1 MKIKYRDLLAAME
14 GLAVIENADLP
25 YIKAY
30 GISKTLE
37 EIRNHVKEYNN
48 EHAKLVDKY
57 VLRDKKGNYVY
68 LDEKKEIIKLNPDT
82 FEEFEKNQLDL
93 GNFEVDINVYQLS
106 EADVEKVNIKPG
118 LVASIDFIIDHEN
131 VEE

>member
-1 MKIKYRDLLAAME
+1 MKLKYKDLLAAME

-30 GISKTLE
+30 GISKTME
-37 EIRNHVKEYNN
+37 EIRKHVKEYGN

-57 VLRDKKGNYVY
+57 VLRDKNGDYVY
-68 LDEKKEIIKLNPDT
+68 LDDKREIIKLNPDT

-93 GNFEVDINVYQLS
+93 GNFEVDIHVFQLS
-106 EADVEKVNIKPG
+106 ESDVEKVNIKPG
-118 LVASIDFIIDHEN
+118 LVASIDFIINHDA
-131 VEE
+131 EE

>member
-1 MKIKYRDLLAAME
+1 MKLKYKDLLAAME

-30 GISKTLE
+30 GISKTME
-37 EIRNHVKEYNN
+37 EIRRHVKEYEN
-48 EHAKLVDKY
+48 ERAKLIDKY
-57 VLRDKKGNYVY
+57 ALRDKNGDYVY
-68 LDEKKEIIKLNPDT
+68 LDDKKEVIKLNPDT

-93 GNFEVDINVYQLS
+93 GNFEVDIHVFQLS

-118 LVASIDFIIDHEN
+118 LVASIDFIINHDAEK
-131 VEE
+131 

>member
-30 GISKTLE
+30 GISKTLK

-93 GNFEVDINVYQLS
+93 GNFEVDINVFQLS
-106 EADVEKVNIKPG
+106 ESDVEKVNIKPG
-118 LVASIDFIIDHEN
+118 LVASIDFIINHDA
-131 VEE
+131 EE